1 MQYMPQTFRGLASVA
16 AAAALLLA
24 GAAGAATAAM
34 LEKVDGFPDR
44 PFTVIVPYGAG
55 GGSDQLSRAWG
66 AALEKVT
73 GAGVQVVNKPGG
85 GGMAAVPDFMA
96 APKDGYTILE
106 SIDDA
111 VTNYVSG
118 KLKENPAEDWE
129 PICMTQITFSQLYI
143 RPDDERFSDWES
155 FLEYAKAHP
164 NELTIANVGNLGSME
179 RVNMK
184 LLSDQLGFQVKQ
196 VAFDKPSERYAALI
210 GAQVDALFEQP
221 GDVRNF
227 LDAGKMEPILTFY
240 PKRPSAFSDTP
251 TVHQVGGDFEPL
263 LRFRGFYTHPAVPAD
278 RRAYLEEACK
288 LAFDTDSFQK
298 FNRSKYMQLIN
309 SYRDTEGS
317 KKLIRGA
324 IETYTEVY
332 KEMGLIE

>member
-1 MQYMPQTFRGLASVA
+1 MHYLPRTLRSLATA
-16 AAAALLLA
+16 AAGAALLLA
-24 GAAGAATAAM
+24 GTAGGATAAM

-44 PFTVIVPYGAG
+44 PFTIIVPYGAG

-111 VTNYVSG
+111 VTNHVSG
-118 KLKENPAEDWE
+118 KLRENPAEDWE

-143 RPDDERFSDWES
+143 RPDDERFSDWNS
-155 FLEYAKAHP
+155 FLEY
-164 NELTIANVGNLGSME
+164 VGNLGSME

-184 LLSDQLGFQVKQ
+184 LLGDQLGFQVKQ

-251 TVHQVGGDFEPL
+251 TVHDVGGDFEPL

-309 SYRDTEGS
+309 SYRDTAGS

-324 IETYTEVY
+324 IETYTQVY